1 MTSKEFA
8 KHITSIILKYPEDWE
23 VKTWRDSKKRILQ
36 HKSKVIIEIDKDF
49 AVYIGDSRLGEG
61 VSISLPLAL
70 SKRDALRVKEA
81 RDSCLRLKAAKL
93 LNESLH
99 GISSEG

>member
-1 MTSKEFA
+1 MNSKAFA
-8 KHITSIILKYPEDWE
+8 KHIASILLNHPDDWE
-23 VKTWRDSKKRILQ
+23 VKTWSNTQKRILQ

-49 AVYIGDSRLGEG
+49 AVYIGNSRLGNG
-61 VSISLPLAL
+61 VEISLPLTL

-99 GISSEG
+99 GVSSEG